1 MWEGHSCRDY
11 RRSYHGR
18 NAPPTEG
25 RDTKLHELNEEKKI
39 KLLVLSGP
47 TGSGKSE
54 LAVTIAERIGGEIV
68 NADSMQVYRGLNI
81 GTAKPPVEDLAR
93 VPHHLLDIVSPE
105 QDFTASDFR
114 REAAAA
120 IADIDR
126 RGKKAI
132 VVGGTG
138 LYIRALLEGL
148 VDSPTGDPELR
159 RQFAEV
165 PGEELLRRL
174 ALVDLETAI
183 RLHPNDR
190 VRLVRA
196 LEVFTQTGRPISAF
210 RSEHAFSGTYYDALK
225 MAIKVERQELYR
237 RIDLRVER
245 MLHDGLVEEVRS
257 LLASGYSRD
266 LKAMRAIG
274 YKEITAYLAGET
286 TLDEA
291 VTLIKRDSRRYA
303 KRQMTWFSKEND
315 IYWLEYPG
323 RFATILAHVIEFFG

>member
-1 MWEGHSCRDY
+1 MTDIG
-11 RRSYHGR
+11 
-18 NAPPTEG
+18 
-25 RDTKLHELNEEKKI
+25 EKKI

-47 TGSGKSE
+47 TGSGKSA
-54 LAVTIAERIGGEIV
+54 LAVSIAERIGGEIV
-68 NADSMQVYRGLNI
+68 NADSLQVYRGLDI
-81 GTAKPPVEDLAR
+81 GTAKPSAQELAR

-105 QDFTASDFR
+105 QEFTASDFR

-120 IADIDR
+120 ISDIDR

-174 ALVDLETAI
+174 SSGDPETAR

-190 VRLVRA
+190 VRIIRA
-196 LEVFTQTGRPISAF
+196 LEVFEQTGRPISVF
-210 RSEHAFSGTYYDALK
+210 RSEHAFSGAYYDAMK

-237 RIDLRVER
+237 RIDLRVEQ
-245 MLHDGLVEEVRS
+245 MLQDGLVDEVRS
-257 LLASGYSRD
+257 LLALGYGRE
-266 LKAMRAIG
+266 LKAMRSIG

-291 VTLIKRDSRRYA
+291 VTLIKRDTRRYA

-315 IYWLEYPG
+315 IYWLEYPWS
-323 RFATILAHVIEFFG
+323 FATIHGHVIEFFG